1 MKLAISLATI
11 VGFTVSLS
19 AFEMTVNDEEV
30 NSLLNTYDKE
40 TLTEISNELV
50 KVASEEENL
59 GEYEMASSHYKRAL
73 KIREAIGLKAH
84 KSFASIL
91 YLSSGAD
98 FKAGNYCEASLSA
111 KEASL
116 AFKAHGVSKYETKAA
131 NDHVAYGRACELLA
145 FK

>member
-19 AFEMTVNDEEV
+19 AFEMNVNDEEV

-50 KVASEEENL
+50 KVASEEENI
-59 GEYEMASSHYKRAL
+59 GEYELASSHYKRAL

-91 YLSSGAD
+91 YLSSIAES
-98 FKAGNYCEASLSA
+98 KAGNFCEASIA
-111 KEASL
+111 AREASL
-116 AFKAHGVSKYETKAA
+116 AFKAHGVSKYEIKAA
-131 NDHVAYGRACELLA
+131 NDHVAYGRACEILA